1 MRELGGW
8 DVVSTLAWYA
18 GWGFLVCTVVYVGV
32 VGVFIL
38 LEGG

>member
-1 MRELGGW
+1 MRDWFDML
-8 DVVSTLAWYA
+8 SLLAWYA

-32 VGVFIL
+32 VGLLIL